1 MQSTRGKYLLFA
13 DADGATKF
21 SDLDK
26 LTMEMEKQ
34 APSWQSEAIVIG
46 SRSHLEEDAIATR
59 SFFRYVCVMAD
70 GFFGL
75 R

>member
-26 LTMEMEKQ
+26 MLAEMLKL
-34 APSWQSEAIVIG
+34 APNWHSEAIVIG
-46 SRSHLEEDAIATR
+46 SRSHLEEKAIATR
-59 SFFRYVCVMAD
+59 SLFRLAINSN
-70 GFFGL
+70 
-75 R
+75 